1 MLCLCIPRTLEL
13 GDVGGDG
20 VGGDR
25 SITGGGDNGFRVRVR
40 VRVLSGCPDGPENS
54 SSLNLP
60 LLQYAFSVCIF
71 VPVPR
76 VSAHCGFVVLVSSYW
91 LDFDTAGSLLLY
103 FVLTEM

>member
-1 MLCLCIPRTLEL
+1 MKGAHEL
-13 GDVGGDG
+13 GDAGGDG

-25 SITGGGDNGFRVRVR
+25 SIAGGGDNGFRVRVR
-40 VRVLSGCPDGPENS
+40 VLSGCPNGPENG

-91 LDFDTAGSLLLY
+91 LDFDSAGSLLLF